1 MKDRLSN
8 LKINECVCYLPT
20 ENLTRQLKKNY
31 VFDSLLSQLYEYQ
44 NDGLFFYL
52 WGF

>member
-8 LKINECVCYLPT
+8 FKISICVCYLPP
-20 ENLTRQLKKNY
+20 ENSTRQVEKEY
-31 VFDSLLSQLYEYQ
+31 FFYSLHSQVYEYK